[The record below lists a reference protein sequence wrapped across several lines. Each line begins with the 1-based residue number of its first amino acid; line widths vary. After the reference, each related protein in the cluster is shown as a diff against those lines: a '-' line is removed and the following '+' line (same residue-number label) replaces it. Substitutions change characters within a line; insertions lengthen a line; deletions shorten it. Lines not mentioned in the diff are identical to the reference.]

1 MFYLESRGFDTEGG
15 KDALIAAFL
24 NSTLVEMG
32 SEALHNW
39 LAEHLQD
46 ELEDPQILSNQFG
59 LSDLHI
65 NHGLRPLLRNSVR
78 VWLSWSSDSY
88 AATYGVPTM

>member
-1 MFYLESRGFDTEGG
+1 MFYLESRGFDTEEA

-32 SEALHNW
+32 SDALHSW

-46 ELEDPQILSNQFG
+46 ELEDL
-59 LSDLHI
+59 
-65 NHGLRPLLRNSVR
+65 NS
-78 VWLSWSSDSY
+78 
-88 AATYGVPTM
+88 